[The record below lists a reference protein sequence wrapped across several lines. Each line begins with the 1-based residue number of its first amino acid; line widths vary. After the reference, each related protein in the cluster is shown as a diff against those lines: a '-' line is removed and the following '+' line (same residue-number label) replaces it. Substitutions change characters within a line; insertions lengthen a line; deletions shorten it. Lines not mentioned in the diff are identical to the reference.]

1 MWGTGCRGL
10 QPRLWWSPR
19 TFSRPLAGQNPEP
32 GLGVA
37 GARAR
42 PGLGVLDLEPHPTPP
57 RPVGFAVV
65 VAPHPRRPPPLPVLF
80 AALVFRNGH
89 GRQKDTTYFQPAV
102 DVLEKSGLFGA
113 RHVDYG
119 VKGDSG

>member
-1 MWGTGCRGL
+1 MWGTACRGL

-37 GARAR
+37 GARDR
-42 PGLGVLDLEPHPTPP
+42 PGLGVLDLEPHPTQH
-57 RPVGFAVV
+57 RHVGFAVV
-65 VAPHPRRPPPLPVLF
+65 VAPHHRRPPPLPVLF

-89 GRQKDTTYFQPAV
+89 GRQEDPSRPQPAV
-102 DVLEKSGLFGA
+102 DALERAGCSA
-113 RHVDYG
+113 RG
-119 VKGDSG
+119 TWIME